1 MWKWTWEMWHKK
13 CGMRNVVVCGV
24 GHNIRCKA
32 ISHENHGGDPVWRCP
47 RKVQKI
53 FVELCCWYLWRCNA
67 KCIVW
72 VTQLKFVSS
81 VHFVLVNN
89 VCILTACILSFC
101 ILSPCHL
108 SLYHLSVYHLSGYL
122 YNQSRQ
128 LYASRLPWI
137 HSLKQSALYLLRW
150 IIAGLSYHQENT
162 LSVQSVTG
170 PTATSTYLK
179 ASDATFRRAQAAL
192 PDCAQSV
199 MIDVER

>member
-47 RKVQKI
+47 RKVQEI

-81 VHFVLVNN
+81 VHFVVVNN

-108 SLYHLSVYHLSGYL
+108 SLYHLSVYHLSGYHYEYVHVFFEFQVQFSML
-122 YNQSRQ
+122 EIYNEQVRDLLNPKTISMTGGLKVRQ
-128 LYASRLPWI
+128 DPKGGFY
-137 HSLKQSALYLLRW
+137 
-150 IIAGLSYHQENT
+150 GE
-162 LSVQSVTG
+162 
-170 PTATSTYLK
+170 
-179 ASDATFRRAQAAL
+179 
-192 PDCAQSV
+192 
-199 MIDVER
+199 